1 MQSMGRRKNA
11 KKAESQ
17 LLENLWKV
25 SEKLAYFLK
34 SAYHLLLRI
43 NRSQRFFLQKFHAAF
58 ALSRRRFDTDTV
70 SSLPVTKKG

>member
-43 NRSQRFFLQKFHAAF
+43 NRSQRFFF
-58 ALSRRRFDTDTV
+58 AEISCCLCAVQTQI
-70 SSLPVTKKG
+70 